1 MWPVAWTRRGSKKL
15 NTHGG
20 DPVFVPAHVAS
31 PNLCGFFHGVARLM
45 KEITFHIRGI
55 APLLM
60 HSGQLA
66 NPLNPL
72 VKEMKVL
79 TGQRKKTDDTH
90 LELSRLEFRAGLYL
104 NAAGQVVIPSEVL
117 ESCIIEGAKKAKL
130 GKAFKSAIAVQDDAV
145 LDYGKQ
151 LTPEE
156 MWSKPEAF
164 VDVRGVKVG
173 TSRVMRTRPIFRTW
187 QLMFEV
193 IFDGDQINA
202 ENVVQA
208 VSDAGRQVGLCDYRP
223 KFGRFEIVE

>member
-1 MWPVAWTRRGSKKL
+1 
-15 NTHGG
+15 
-20 DPVFVPAHVAS
+20 
-31 PNLCGFFHGVARLM
+31 M
-45 KEITFHIRGI
+45 KDIAFHIQGI

-104 NAAGQVVIPSEVL
+104 NASMQVVIPSEVL

-130 GKAFKSAIAVQDDAV
+130 GKAFKSAIAVQEDAV
-145 LDYGKQ
+145 LDYGKP
-151 LTPEE
+151 LTPEQ
-156 MWSKPEAF
+156 MWEKPEEF

-173 TSRVMRTRPIFRTW
+173 TSRVMRTRPIFRNW
-187 QLMFEV
+187 KLSFDV
-193 IFDGDQINA
+193 LFDGDQINA
-202 ENVVQA
+202 ENVIQA
-208 VSDAGRQVGLCDYRP
+208 VADAGRQVGLCDYRP